1 MKERISVGIAGFTPR
16 GITEINTNLV
26 NVKAVDVTIDP
37 KGDKHGLRITLEPV
51 WFNKEC
57 LLELADTKAR
67 LINNKGQN
75 LYVSTCLNLKSA
87 SNRIKS
93 LNDNE
98 VKGFTYE
105 ELTKQHKLED
115 FNSGEIV
122 GLGVPLHKDN
132 DYYWSTP
139 NTAKMYFE
147 DTATLLDALD
157 ITLNYLTT
165 EKIKALQN
173 SFDEQD

>member
-1 MKERISVGIAGFTPR
+1 MKERISVGIAGFNPR
-16 GITEINTNLV
+16 GITEINTDLINI
-26 NVKAVDVTIDP
+26 KAVDVTIDP

-67 LINNKGQN
+67 LSSSRGQN
-75 LYVSTCLNLKSA
+75 IYVSTCFNLKSA

-93 LNDNE
+93 FSDDE

-122 GLGVPLHKDN
+122 GLGVPLHKEN

-139 NTAKMYFE
+139 NTVKMYFE

-157 ITLNYLTT
+157 ITLDYLTT
-165 EKIKALQN
+165 EKSIALEN

>member
-1 MKERISVGIAGFTPR
+1 MKERISVGIAGFSPR

-67 LINNKGQN
+67 LNRSRGQN
-75 LYVSTCLNLKSA
+75 IYISTCFNLKSA

-93 LNDNE
+93 FSDDE

-105 ELTKQHKLED
+105 ELTKQRKLED

-132 DYYWSTP
+132 DYYWHTP
-139 NTAKMYFE
+139 NTVKMYFE

-157 ITLNYLTT
+157 ITLDYLTT
-165 EKIKALQN
+165 EKMITLEN
-173 SFDEQD
+173 SFEEQD